1 MAAPSTYTYRNTQQF
16 LGYFITQL
24 KIAAIYFLAKNRFF
38 KKNKKAA

>member
-24 KIAAIYFLAKNRFF
+24 KIAAIYFFGEKSIFL
-38 KKNKKAA
+38 KK